1 MTAEEKLVKN
11 LAELSRLADLPLTV
25 TEYADPGEAA
35 EKTGRLLSA
44 WKDRYSR
51 TNFVKHLLEGS
62 PEEADIVHM
71 AGIHHIPYEETRIIY
86 VIDVDGNIQEAEA
99 VLDSMFADGRHDF
112 TEQIRPGRLVLV
124 RGVPAGIAEEER
136 RELAAVIA
144 DTLSTEALVRTRVG
158 YGQAVSLLS
167 HFRKSYEEAVTAL
180 EIGRIFYSERQVIS
194 YTELGVGRL
203 LYQLPK
209 EQCRLFLKE
218 SLGNVDPN
226 DFDEETTLT
235 IRTFFEKNLNIAET
249 ARKMFLHRNTLV
261 YRIEKLNAQTGLD
274 LRVFDDA
281 MVLRL
286 AMMVAGYLRDKEER
300 S

>member
-1 MTAEEKLVKN
+1 MTDEEKLAKN
-11 LAELSRLADLPLTV
+11 LSELSRLADLPLTV
-25 TEYADPGEAA
+25 AEYADPKEAA

-51 TNFVKHLLEGS
+51 TNFVKQLLEGN
-62 PEEADIVHM
+62 PDEADLSHM
-71 AGIHHIPYEETRIIY
+71 ARIHHIPYEEHRTLY
-86 VIDVDGNIQEAEA
+86 VIDVDGGEQEAEA
-99 VLDSMFADGRHDF
+99 VLNSMFADGRHDF
-112 TEQIRPGRLVLV
+112 TEQLRPGRLILV
-124 RGVPAGIAEEER
+124 RGVPAGITEEARKAQAET
-136 RELAAVIA
+136 IA

-158 YGQAVSLLS
+158 FGRTVSLLS
-167 HFRKSYEEAVTAL
+167 HFRKSYEEAAMAL
-180 EIGRIFYSERQVIS
+180 EIGRIFYSERHVIS

-203 LYQLPK
+203 LYQLPE

-218 SLGNVDPN
+218 SLGDVDPN
-226 DFDEETTLT
+226 AFDEETSLT

-261 YRIEKLNAQTGLD
+261 YRIEKLNALTGLD

-286 AMMVAGYLRDKEER
+286 AMMVAEYLKDKEEA
-300 S
+300 